1 MRALTHFEATRVTGA
16 TGCHTASSCQP
27 APSTCQPR
35 KSAFSC
41 LVDFAY
47 FAASLCKP
55 RTSCTPKPC
64 EPKPSCG
71 GSTPTPTPT
80 NPPVDL

>member
-1 MRALTHFEATRVTGA
+1 MRALTSLEATLVAGA
-16 TGCHTASSCQP
+16 TRCQP
-27 APSTCQPR
+27 APTTCQPR
-35 KSAFSC
+35 KSVFSC

-55 RTSCTPKPC
+55 RTSCPPNPC

-71 GSTPTPTPT
+71 GTTPTPTPTPT
-80 NPPVDL
+80 NPPVDR